1 MAGAEVRHD
10 SSERRGMALNA
21 ILGVASEAV
30 AATAETLLLPSLLL
44 AFFVAELTPS
54 YPTIGLVPGV
64 AIGFWTLARL
74 PGRLITGPSSRKQ
87 PWSFAAAVVRAG
99 AIGVL
104 AVVTSR
110 TSPAALSQSAR
121 PLLGT
126 FFLCLIVYTLA
137 GGFASVP
144 HAILLG
150 RSVSGQ
156 AWGMFVRQRAIWS
169 ALASVAGA
177 FVAARLLGTNAV
189 PFPGDYGLLFLAATV
204 CLIAVAVVTVAIRE
218 PSAPPPAPPTGPRR
232 SMWLPLHDGR
242 YRRFLVF
249 RSLLSATAVIDPFL
263 FLYAVTRLGA
273 PVDAIGRYC
282 VLGVLG
288 WVMTAPLWVWLERR
302 AKSRSVLQAAA
313 VIRLVAPAIALV
325 VPQLA
330 ATAALR
336 QRFPDQAPI
345 VDLYGVAI
353 FAIGAAMA
361 AQSRANCAYLAG
373 LAPAARLASY
383 TGLTNSILAVVAF
396 APVLGGVLIE
406 RSGYEALF
414 AVTVALGLAAVFASG
429 WLDETVA
436 ARDQQ
441 DLRLGRGV
449 RALPSGRI

>member
-1 MAGAEVRHD
+1 MVGAEVRHD

-74 PGRLITGPSSRKQ
+74 PGRLITGPRRRKQ

-110 TSPAALSQSAR
+110 TSPTALSQSAR

-126 FFLCLIVYTLA
+126 FFLCLIVYSLA
-137 GGFASVP
+137 GGFGSVP

-150 RSVSGQ
+150 RSVSAQ
-156 AWGMFVRQRAIWS
+156 AWSVFIRQRALWS
-169 ALASVAGA
+169 ALASIAGA
-177 FVAARLLGTNAV
+177 FVVARLLGTNAV
-189 PFPGDYGLLFLAATV
+189 PFPGNYGLLFLSATV

-218 PSAPPPAPPTGPRR
+218 PSLSQPAPPAGPRR
-232 SMWLPLHDGR
+232 SVWLPLRDGR
-242 YRRFLVF
+242 YRRFLAF

-288 WVMTAPLWVWLERR
+288 WVLTAPLWVWLERR
-302 AKSRSVLQAAA
+302 ARSRSVLQAAA

-330 ATAALR
+330 ATAPLR
-336 QRFPDQAPI
+336 QSFPDQAL
-345 VDLYGVAI
+345 VVNLYGMAI
-353 FAIGAAMA
+353 FAIGAALA
-361 AQSRANCAYLAG
+361 AQSRANTSYLAG
-373 LAPAARLASY
+373 FAPTPRLASY
-383 TGLTNSILAVVAF
+383 TGLTNAILAAVAF
-396 APVLGGVLIE
+396 VPVLGGVLIE

-414 AVTVALGLAAVFASG
+414 AVTIALGLVAVFASG
-429 WLDETVA
+429 WLDEALA
-436 ARDQQ
+436 ARGPQ
-441 DLRLGRGV
+441 DMRLGRDM